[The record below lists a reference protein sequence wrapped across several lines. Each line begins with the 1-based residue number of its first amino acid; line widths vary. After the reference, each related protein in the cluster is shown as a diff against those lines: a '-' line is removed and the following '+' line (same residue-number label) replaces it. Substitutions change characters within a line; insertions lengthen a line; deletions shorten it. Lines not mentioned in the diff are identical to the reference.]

1 MSFIN
6 GLINVTSAYKLLAY
20 IGSKDFLL
28 KNIASI
34 RDHLLDILVTVNVTI
49 ILKRIL
55 QSTVLFSFIELYFDW
70 NENYQPERKKEKKQ
84 QTRHKLN

>member
-34 RDHLLDILVTVNVTI
+34 RNHLLDILVTVNVTI

-70 NENYQPERKKEKKQ
+70 NENYQPERKEEKKQ